1 MNYIFKAILGASL
14 LAINFSGFSQG
25 KYFEVVVEK
34 SAYNGANY
42 GKVVPLNNQYDVQLL
57 YSGKNR
63 KQLLEGIL
71 EYLKNRPALK
81 IDTVLNGGT
90 VVVYRDFATIG
101 NKQNCFADLTGLI
114 YLFAVPEEGYISIR
128 SGGISKIF
136 ASIFDAKLR
145 ISPGGDV
152 VSEGD
157 VPFNEY
163 KFVQPTDGRTQ
174 SAVAPHGGLLGH
186 ATSRKINYKL
196 AYPDSIFDP
205 DGKIVNP
212 ANKKLLETFFD
223 GYVADLDQFLKTKFK
238 VK

>member
-1 MNYIFKAILGASL
+1 MVASFMAIS
-14 LAINFSGFSQG
+14 FSGYSQG

-34 SAYNGANY
+34 GSYDGRNY
-42 GKVVPLNNQYDVQLL
+42 GKVRPLNNQYAVKLS
-57 YSGKNR
+57 YNGKSQ

-71 EYLKNRPALK
+71 EYLKNRPTLK
-81 IDTVLNGGT
+81 IDTILNGGSC
-90 VVVYRDFATIG
+90 VVYRDFATVG
-101 NKQNCFADLTGLI
+101 NKQNCFADLTALT
-114 YLFAVPEEGYISIR
+114 YLFAVPEEGYISINNG
-128 SGGISKIF
+128 SISKIY
-136 ASIFDAKLR
+136 ASVFDAKLR

-152 VSEGD
+152 VSEED

-174 SAVAPHGGLLGH
+174 SAVSPHGGLLGH

-212 ANKKLLETFFD
+212 ANKKLIEAFFD
-223 GYVADLDQFLKTKFK
+223 GYIADLDQFLKARFK
-238 VK
+238 MP